1 MFSQLVQGRVCI
13 AMDFIQDGNRWG
25 QHMHQHIF
33 MKRGGDILKYHILY
47 LCQLYIYIYK
57 TGAQR
62 RVLYMLLEAKVHQ
75 KTHLGFKISL

>member
-13 AMDFIQDGNRWG
+13 ATDFIQDGNRWG

-47 LCQLYIYIYK
+47 LCQIVIYIYNWSTEK
-57 TGAQR
+57 GPLHVIR
-62 RVLYMLLEAKVHQ
+62 
-75 KTHLGFKISL
+75 S